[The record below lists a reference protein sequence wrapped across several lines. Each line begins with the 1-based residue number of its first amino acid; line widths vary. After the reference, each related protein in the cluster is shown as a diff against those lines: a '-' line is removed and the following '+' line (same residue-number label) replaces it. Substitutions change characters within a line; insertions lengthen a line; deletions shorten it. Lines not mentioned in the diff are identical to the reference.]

1 MRVGLIGKLTQILLL
16 ALVFASSQIVA
27 QERCFSPENPQ
38 KIIKSIESPQKK
50 IAENKKLRTE
60 LLKMVKTQEDANR
73 KAVENW
79 ETDKKFDA
87 EAKQIG
93 RTNALRLCGILSENG
108 WLTKE
113 SVGDDGFQAILYL
126 FRNTRDLQF
135 QREFLPV
142 LAAAAQKGLIAKE
155 NLASLIDKIR
165 LASGLTQIFGTQT
178 AVRDEIAYLFPLEND
193 ERVDEWRKIYEMPPL
208 KVFFKE
214 METFYQTPVVK
225 IPRPPV
231 SPKFV
236 NNSEENVSKSE
247 AELIPGLEDQE
258 EEILRVDTK
267 LVNLNVRV
275 LNRDTT
281 KTAENL
287 NLQKEDFE
295 LFENGQK
302 QEISFFSTTDAAFDL
317 VLMLDL
323 SGSTSDK
330 QSVIEKSARRF
341 IEVARPIDRIAVVAF
356 THKTE
361 IIADFTSDKTLLYQ
375 KIKNIKGD
383 GGSKIWDAVEFTYKN
398 VLKPQ
403 KPENRRSAMILLT
416 DGIDNSLTQNASYI
430 FSIGNEESRKAA
442 LPSEITF
449 NDLLE
454 TIRQNDTT
462 IFPIYVD
469 DEYLSDAWS
478 KKAYRQARRTLA
490 LFADESGGGYYTV
503 RKLKDLKGVYEQIIN
518 DLNKVYSLGYEP
530 ENAVRDGSWREIMV
544 KIKNHSNLS
553 ARTKSGYYAK

>member
-1 MRVGLIGKLTQILLL
+1 MKVDLIGKLAQILFLVS
-16 ALVFASSQIVA
+16 VFASSQIVA
-27 QERCFSPENPQ
+27 QEICFSPENTQ
-38 KIIKSIESPQKK
+38 KIIKSIESPQKQ
-50 IAENKKLRTE
+50 IAENKKLRSE
-60 LLKMVKTQEDANR
+60 LLEMVKTQEQANR

-79 ETDKKFDA
+79 EKDKKFDA
-87 EAKQIG
+87 EARQIG
-93 RTNALRLCGILSENG
+93 RENALRLCGILSENG

-113 SVGDDGFQAILYL
+113 AVGDDGFQAILYL

-135 QREFLPV
+135 QREFFPV
-142 LAAAAQKGLIAKE
+142 MAAAAQKGLIAKE

-208 KVFFKE
+208 KTFFKE
-214 METFYQTPVVK
+214 METFYQTPVIK
-225 IPRPPV
+225 MPRPTV
-231 SPKFV
+231 SPKSAQ
-236 NNSEENVSKSE
+236 NSVENVSKSE
-247 AELIPGLEDQE
+247 ADLIPGLETQE
-258 EEILRVDTK
+258 EEVLRVDTK

-275 LNRDTT
+275 LNRDAT
-281 KTAENL
+281 KTAENS

-302 QEISFFSTTDAAFDL
+302 QEIAFFSTTDAAFDL
-317 VLMLDL
+317 VLLLDL
-323 SGSTSDK
+323 SGSTADK
-330 QSVIEKSARRF
+330 QGVIEKSARRF
-341 IEVARPIDRIAVVAF
+341 IEAARPIDRIAVVAF

-361 IIADFTSDKTLLYQ
+361 IIADFTSDKQLLYK
-375 KIKNIKGD
+375 KIRNIKGD

-398 VLKPQ
+398 VLTPQ
-403 KPENRRSAMILLT
+403 KTENRRSAMILLT
-416 DGIDNSLTQNASYI
+416 DGVDNSLIQNASYI
-430 FSIGNEESRKAA
+430 FSIGNEESRNAA
-442 LPSEITF
+442 LPSRITF

-469 DEYLSDAWS
+469 DEYMSDAWS

-490 LFADESGGGYYTV
+490 FFADESGGGYYTV
-503 RKLKDLKGVYEQIIN
+503 RKLKDLNGVYEQIIN

-530 ENAVRDGSWREIMV
+530 QNAVRDGSWREITV
-544 KIKNHSNLS
+544 KIKDQPNLN